1 VAEDVVHQSVAVPH
15 ADPAPLLRPGSVRAE
30 DPRVYRWRFG
40 IAYIVLAVLAGA
52 GIGAA
57 VMVLDRP
64 EEAAPPAWSEWRP
77 VGRTT
82 SYARQIA
89 ESVSPDYRTSG
100 GAQLAAVI
108 AGPPTAGGLPVQAVV
123 IRHDPPIAS
132 APAQYEIYAA
142 ENTVAYTMCGGAAL
156 CSLDGDVTADEL
168 YLLRRQALE
177 LSLYTFKYVAD
188 AEATVVLLPPDI
200 AGTPEDRS
208 DDQLTGLY
216 FKKKD
221 FAREL
226 ARPLRTTLPGTT
238 AAAGGES
245 SNADLDAVER
255 LTRANIFE
263 FRFDRL
269 QNDAAVLMLTP
280 LNARP

>member
-1 VAEDVVHQSVAVPH
+1 VAEDVVEHSIA
-15 ADPAPLLRPGSVRAE
+15 APRAE
-30 DPRVYRWRFG
+30 PESIVEPVRPREHPSVHRWRFG
-40 IAYIVLAVLAGA
+40 LAYLALAVLAGA
-52 GIGAA
+52 GIGIA

-64 EEAAPPAWSEWRP
+64 EKAEPAAWSEWRP
-77 VGRTT
+77 VGRAN

-89 ESVSPDYRTSG
+89 ESVSPDYRTSAG
-100 GAQLAAVI
+100 TQLAAVI

-132 APAQYEIYAA
+132 APPQYEIYAA

-156 CSLDGDVTADEL
+156 CSLDGEVTTEQL
-168 YLLRRQALE
+168 YLMRRQALE

-188 AEATVVLLPPDI
+188 AESTVVLLPPDL

-216 FKKKD
+216 FKKND
-221 FAREL
+221 FTREL
-226 ARPLRTTLPGTT
+226 NRPLRTTLPGTT
-238 AAAGGES
+238 VAAGGES
-245 SNADLDAVER
+245 SNADFDAVER